1 MEENKPK
8 KQTGWVRSW
17 WTRGVAAFLALAMT
31 GTIIL
36 ANAVR
41 IQLGSDGESASEQA
55 LSETT
60 DYINKNPL
68 ARAGD
73 VITRFFT
80 NPQTLEQ
87 HYQNAS
93 VLIGAAQYEQALGL
107 IKTCITMADTSDAAL
122 LDELWLKRGC
132 LETLTQQYDAALE
145 SFTHITE
152 GAYSAELFLIKAQIF
167 DEQGETEQ
175 TISALESY
183 LLLYPDDN
191 DTRITLAGILLEQA
205 RYDEAILQY
214 DAMLANG
221 GGANGEGYMQ
231 RASAK
236 LMAGDYEGAI
246 IDFLSARD
254 AAYADPSACYAQC
267 ALASYLKED
276 YQSVV
281 SYGEQAIET
290 GSQNFTYETL
300 YYYMGL
306 AQLNL
311 EAYDKAAD
319 LLTKSIDMG
328 VGMVEAYYYRGA
340 CYMVNGNMQGAA
352 ADFTIIIDQNIT
364 SLLSNS
370 YFNRGVCQAGLQ
382 DYAAATSDLKKVLEL
397 EQEGDLYES
406 AKAMLDLLSQY

>member
-1 MEENKPK
+1 MEENKPQ
-8 KQTGWVRSW
+8 KQTGWIRSW
-17 WTRGVAAFLALAMT
+17 WTRGVAAFLAVAMT
-31 GTIIL
+31 CTIVL

-87 HYQNAS
+87 YYQNAS
-93 VLIGAAQYEQALGL
+93 VLIGAGQYEQALGL
-107 IKTCITMADTSDAAL
+107 INICITMADASDAAL

-145 SFTHITE
+145 SFTHISE
-152 GAYSAELFLIKAQIF
+152 GTYSAELLLIKAQIY
-167 DEQGETEQ
+167 DEQGKTEQ

-183 LLLYPDDN
+183 LLLYPEDN
-191 DTRITLAGILLEQA
+191 DTRGTLAGILLEQE
-205 RYDEAILQY
+205 RYDAAILQY
-214 DAMLANG
+214 DAILANG
-221 GGANGEGYMQ
+221 GANGDVYMQ

-236 LMAGDYEGAI
+236 LLAGDYEGAI
-246 IDFLSARD
+246 IDFLCAKD
-254 AAYADPSACYAQC
+254 AGYADPSACYAQC

-276 YQSVV
+276 YSSVV
-281 SYGEQAIET
+281 SYGEQAVEI

-311 EAYDKAAD
+311 EAYDKAAE

-328 VGMVEAYYYRGA
+328 IGMVEAHYYRGA
-340 CYMVNGNMQGAA
+340 CYMVNGNMQGAVE
-352 ADFTIIIDQNIT
+352 DFTIVIDQDIT
-364 SLLSNS
+364 MLLSNS
-370 YFNRGVCQAGLQ
+370 FFNRGVCYADLQ
-382 DYAAATSDLKKVLEL
+382 DYAAAKSDLQKVLEL

-406 AKAMLDLLSQY
+406 AKTMLDLLN

>member
-1 MEENKPK
+1 MEENKPQ
-8 KQTGWVRSW
+8 KQTGWIRSW
-17 WTRGVAAFLALAMT
+17 WTRGVAAFLAVAMT
-31 GTIIL
+31 CTIVL

-87 HYQNAS
+87 YYQNAS
-93 VLIGAAQYEQALGL
+93 VLIGAGQYEQALGL
-107 IKTCITMADTSDAAL
+107 IKKCITMADTSDAAL
-122 LDELWLKRGC
+122 LDELWLKCGC

-145 SFTHITE
+145 SFTHISE
-152 GAYSAELFLIKAQIF
+152 GTYSAELLLIKAQIF

-183 LLLYPDDN
+183 LLLHPEDN
-191 DTRITLAGILLEQA
+191 DTRSTLAGILLEQE
-205 RYDEAILQY
+205 RYDAAILQY
-214 DAMLANG
+214 DAILANG
-221 GGANGEGYMQ
+221 GGANGDGYMQ

-236 LMAGDYEGAI
+236 LMAGDYEGAV
-246 IDFLSARD
+246 IDFLSAKD
-254 AAYADPSACYAQC
+254 AGYADPSACYAQC

-276 YQSVV
+276 YPSVV
-281 SYGEQAIET
+281 SYGEQAIEI

-311 EAYDKAAD
+311 EAYDKAAE

-328 VGMVEAYYYRGA
+328 IGMVEAHYYRGA
-340 CYMVNGNMQGAA
+340 CYMVNGNMQGAVE
-352 ADFTIIIDQNIT
+352 DFTIVIDQNVT
-364 SLLSNS
+364 MLLSNS
-370 YFNRGVCQAGLQ
+370 YFNRGVCYADLQ
-382 DYAAATSDLKKVLEL
+382 DYAVAKSDLQKVLEL

-406 AKAMLDLLSQY
+406 AKTMLDLLN